1 MRIPIVDEND
11 EIIGYK
17 ERDDRNFDD
26 IIRLTSIWITDENG
40 NILLQRRKLNKKINP
55 GKWGPAVSGT
65 VEEGETY
72 ESNAYK
78 EMEEEIGVNNVELKE
93 VRKFF
98 REPKSG
104 RKFVQLYICIISK
117 KLELT
122 PQEDE
127 VEQLKW
133 FSEKELLEFYKEKP
147 EEFVD
152 FTKELINIFI
162 NKSI

>member
-1 MRIPIVDEND
+1 MKITIVDEND
-11 EIIGYK
+11 NIVGYK
-17 ERDDRNFDD
+17 DREDRNPDD
-26 IIRLTSIWITDENG
+26 IFRITAIWVIDN
-40 NILLQRRKLNKKINP
+40 NKKILLQQRKLNKKINP

-78 EMEEEIGVNNVELKE
+78 EMNEEIGVEGFNLVEIKK
-93 VRKFF
+93 VFMS
-98 REPKSG
+98 PKSG
-104 RKFVQLYICIISK
+104 RKFVQLYKCVIPENY
-117 KLELT
+117 KLR
-122 PQEDE
+122 PQEEE

-152 FTKELINIFI
+152 FMKELIDIFV
-162 NKSI
+162 NK

>member
-17 ERDDRNFDD
+17 DREDRNPND
-26 IIRLTSIWITDENG
+26 IFRITAIWITDENG
-40 NILLQRRKLNKKINP
+40 NILLQQRKLNKKINP

-78 EMEEEIGVNNVELKE
+78 EMKEEIGVNNVELKE

-117 KLELT
+117 NLELT
-122 PQEDE
+122 PQEEE

-133 FSEKELLEFYKEKP
+133 FKKEELLDMYNKKREN
-147 EEFVD
+147 FVD
-152 FTKELINIFI
+152 FMNDLIKLLI
-162 NKSI
+162 K